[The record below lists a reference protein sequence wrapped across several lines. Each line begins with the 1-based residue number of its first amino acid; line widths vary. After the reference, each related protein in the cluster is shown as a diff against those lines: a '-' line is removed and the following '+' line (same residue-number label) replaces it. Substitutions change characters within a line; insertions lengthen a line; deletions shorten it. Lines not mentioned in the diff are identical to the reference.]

1 VEFVDA
7 DACPDLS
14 TEWSWLEATAD
25 GSPFT
30 SWAWVS
36 TWLKHLPATV
46 RPVLCR
52 IHDGQGLV
60 ALGMLVRVPERGLR
74 MAFGRHSIRLQ
85 ETGDEVIDEITPEY
99 VGLLVRRGHE
109 VAAYA
114 AFFEAITQHCRS
126 WRRIQIP
133 ATGHGDPIQAALPKG
148 LRAYSV
154 CARPAYVV
162 DMSAVRASGRRY
174 VDHLP
179 KKTRANLSQV
189 RRAYAAHGPLRVDIA
204 DTPQLALTWLE
215 ELRQLH
221 ELRWQAKGG
230 GGSFA
235 SPYFRA
241 FHGEL
246 VAHGVADGLVEL
258 IRVAAGDLVVGYLF
272 VLQWRGRRYYYSSGF
287 NYGALPRYDSPGM
300 AALHALIEHGI
311 DQGWELFDFLG
322 GTQDYKRRLS
332 TGSQCLHWI
341 DVRRAGPRLATEAL
355 VWRVL
360 AGRTL
365 GSPLQQ
371 APAR

>member
-1 VEFVDA
+1 MEFVDA

-14 TEWSWLEATAD
+14 SEWSWLEARTD

-36 TWLKHLPATV
+36 TWLRHLPATV

-52 IHDGQGLV
+52 IRDGHGPV
-60 ALGMLVRVPERGLR
+60 ALGMLVAVPERGLR
-74 MAFGRHSIRLQ
+74 RVFGRHSIRLQ

-99 VGLLVRRGHE
+99 VGLLVRRGCE

-114 AFFEAITQHCRS
+114 AFFAAISQRCRS
-126 WRRIQIP
+126 WRRIQVP
-133 ATGHGDPIQAALPKG
+133 ATAHGAPIQAALSEE

-154 CARPAYVV
+154 CARPAYTV
-162 DMSAVRASGRRY
+162 DMAAVRASGRRY

-204 DTPQLALTWLE
+204 DTPQLALEWLDA
-215 ELRQLH
+215 LRQLH
-221 ELRWQAKGG
+221 ERRWEARGAA
-230 GGSFA
+230 GSFA

-246 VAHGVADGLVEL
+246 VANGVAGGLVEL
-258 IRVAAGDLVVGYLF
+258 IRVMAGDLVVGYLF
-272 VLQWRGRRYYYSSGF
+272 ALQWRGRRHYYNSGF
-287 NYGALPRYDSPGM
+287 NYGALPRYDSPGI
-300 AALHALIEHGI
+300 AALHAVIEHGI
-311 DQGWELFDFLG
+311 DAGWELFDFLG

-332 TGSQCLHWI
+332 TGSQRLHWI
-341 DVRRAGPRLATEAL
+341 DVRRTGPLLAAETL
-355 VWRVL
+355 VWRML
-360 AGRTL
+360 AGKTL
-365 GSPLQQ
+365 GVPLEQ
-371 APAR
+371 AHAA